1 MLSELQQEQLL
12 ASLYATAEILDQ
24 PLRPRAAALMVAD
37 LCIYEEQAL
46 IGALTALRRAGHRL
60 TPENVIRHLV
70 AQDGRP
76 EANEAWAIAM
86 TSYDEAETVLV
97 TPEIQQAAASAES
110 VFRAGDKIGARMAF
124 IATYE
129 RLVTTARQVGTVPK
143 WTLSLGHDADRRVIA
158 IESAERLGRLPAPQ
172 AQALITQHAVGQI
185 TAEGRAIVG
194 LLAGPASSGLLALTA
209 DEKTREALAA
219 EARAGE
225 GKFSLDVRE
234 QLDSIRQGLAT
245 SRGQKDEER
254 RAERLKER
262 RDLANKRR
270 AALKTIQ
277 ELQEHRHAQ

>member
-1 MLSELQQEQLL
+1 MLSELQQEHLL

-24 PLRPRAAALMVAD
+24 QLQPRAAALMVAD
-37 LCIYEEQAL
+37 LKIYDEKPLVEAL
-46 IGALTALRRAGHRL
+46 SALRRAGQKL

-70 AQDGRP
+70 TQDGRP

-86 TSYDEAETVLV
+86 TSYDEAETVLM

-129 RLVTTARQVGTVPK
+129 RLVTTARQVGTPLV
-143 WTLSLGHDADRRVIA
+143 WSLSLGHDAERRASA

-172 AQALITQHAVGQI
+172 AQVLLAHHAVGQI

-194 LLAGPASSGLLALTA
+194 LLAGPSADGLLALTA
-209 DEKTREALAA
+209 DEKTREALKA
-219 EARAGE
+219 EAGE
-225 GKFSLDVRE
+225 GKCSLDVRE
-234 QLDSIRQGLAT
+234 QLQRIRQSMAA

-254 RAERLKER
+254 RVAKLKER
-262 RDLANKRR
+262 RELAKKRR
-270 AALKTIQ
+270 AALQTIQ
-277 ELQEHRHAQ
+277 ELQEQRHAQ

>member
-1 MLSELQQEQLL
+1 MLNELQQEQLL

-24 PLRPRAAALMVAD
+24 QLQPRAAALMVAD
-37 LCIYEEQAL
+37 LKIYGEKPLVEAL
-46 IGALTALRRAGHRL
+46 SALRRTGQKL

-70 AQDGRP
+70 TQDGRP

-86 TSYDEAETVLV
+86 TSYDEAETVLM

-129 RLVTTARQVGTVPK
+129 RLVTTARQVGTPLK
-143 WTLSLGHDADRRVIA
+143 WSLSLGHDAERRASA

-172 AQALITQHAVGQI
+172 AQALLAHHAVGQI

-194 LLAGPASSGLLALTA
+194 LLAGPSADGLLALTA
-209 DEKTREALAA
+209 DEKTREALKA
-219 EARAGE
+219 EAGE
-225 GKFSLDVRE
+225 GKCSLDVRE
-234 QLDSIRQGLAT
+234 QLQRIRQSMAA

-254 RAERLKER
+254 RVAKLKER
-262 RDLANKRR
+262 RELAKKRR
-270 AALKTIQ
+270 AALQTIQ
-277 ELQEHRHAQ
+277 ELQEQRHAQ

>member
-1 MLSELQQEQLL
+1 MLSELQQEHLL

-24 PLRPRAAALMVAD
+24 QLQPRAAALMVAD
-37 LCIYEEQAL
+37 LKIYDEQPLAE
-46 IGALTALRRAGHRL
+46 ALTALRRTGQRL

-70 AQDGRP
+70 TQDGRP

-86 TSYDEAETVLV
+86 TSYDEAETVLM

-129 RLVTTARQVGTVPK
+129 RLVTTARQVGTPLK
-143 WTLSLGHDADRRVIA
+143 WSLSLGHDAERRASA

-172 AQALITQHAVGQI
+172 AQALLAHHAVGQI

-194 LLAGPASSGLLALTA
+194 LLAGPSADGLLALTA
-209 DEKTREALAA
+209 DEKTREALKA
-219 EARAGE
+219 EAGE
-225 GKFSLDVRE
+225 GKCSLDVRE
-234 QLDSIRQGLAT
+234 QLQRIRQSMAA

-254 RAERLKER
+254 RVAKLKER
-262 RDLANKRR
+262 RELAKKRR
-270 AALKTIQ
+270 AALQTIQ
-277 ELQEHRHAQ
+277 ELQEQRHAR

>member
-1 MLSELQQEQLL
+1 MLSELQQEHLL

-24 PLRPRAAALMVAD
+24 QLQPRAAALMVAD
-37 LCIYEEQAL
+37 LKIYDEKPLVEAL
-46 IGALTALRRAGHRL
+46 SALRRAGQKL

-70 AQDGRP
+70 TQDGRP

-86 TSYDEAETVLV
+86 TSYDEAETVLM

-129 RLVTTARQVGTVPK
+129 RLVSTARQVGTPLK
-143 WTLSLGHDADRRVIA
+143 WSLSLGHDAERRASA

-172 AQALITQHAVGQI
+172 AQALLAHHAVGQI

-194 LLAGPASSGLLALTA
+194 LLAGPSADGLLALTA
-209 DEKTREALAA
+209 DEKTREALKA
-219 EARAGE
+219 EAGE
-225 GKFSLDVRE
+225 GKCSLDVRE
-234 QLDSIRQGLAT
+234 QLQRIRQSMAA

-254 RAERLKER
+254 RVAKLKER
-262 RDLANKRR
+262 RELAKKRR
-270 AALKTIQ
+270 AALQTIQ
-277 ELQEHRHAQ
+277 ELQEQRHAQ

>member
-1 MLSELQQEQLL
+1 MLSELQQEHLL

-24 PLRPRAAALMVAD
+24 QLQPRAAALMVAD
-37 LCIYEEQAL
+37 LKIYDERPLSEAL
-46 IGALTALRRAGHRL
+46 SALRRAGQKL

-70 AQDGRP
+70 TQDGRP

-86 TSYDEAETVLV
+86 TSYDEAETVLM

-129 RLVTTARQVGTVPK
+129 RLVTTARQVGTPLA
-143 WTLSLGHDADRRVIA
+143 WSLSLGHDAERRASA

-172 AQALITQHAVGQI
+172 AQALLAHHAVGQI

-194 LLAGPASSGLLALTA
+194 LLAGPSADGLLALTA
-209 DEKTREALAA
+209 DEKTREALKA
-219 EARAGE
+219 EAGE
-225 GKFSLDVRE
+225 GKCSLDVRE
-234 QLDSIRQGLAT
+234 QLQRIRQSMAA

-254 RAERLKER
+254 RVAKLKER
-262 RDLANKRR
+262 RELAKKRR
-270 AALKTIQ
+270 AALQTIQ
-277 ELQEHRHAQ
+277 ELQEQRHAQ

>member
-1 MLSELQQEQLL
+1 MLSELQQEHLL

-24 PLRPRAAALMVAD
+24 QLQPRAAALMVAD
-37 LCIYEEQAL
+37 LKIYDEKPLVEAL
-46 IGALTALRRAGHRL
+46 SALRRAGQKL

-70 AQDGRP
+70 TQDGRP

-86 TSYDEAETVLV
+86 TSYDEAETVLM

-129 RLVTTARQVGTVPK
+129 RLVTTARQMGTPLA
-143 WTLSLGHDADRRVIA
+143 WSLSLGHDAERRASA

-172 AQALITQHAVGQI
+172 AQALIAHHAVGQI

-194 LLAGPASSGLLALTA
+194 LLAGPSADGLLALTA
-209 DEKTREALAA
+209 DEKTREALKA
-219 EARAGE
+219 EAGE
-225 GKFSLDVRE
+225 GKCSLDVRE
-234 QLDSIRQGLAT
+234 QLQRIRQSMAA

-254 RAERLKER
+254 RAAKLKER
-262 RDLANKRR
+262 RELAKKRR
-270 AALKTIQ
+270 AALQTIQ
-277 ELQEHRHAQ
+277 ELQEQRHAQ

>member
-24 PLRPRAAALMVAD
+24 QLQPRAAALMVAD
-37 LCIYEEQAL
+37 LKIYDEKPLVEAL
-46 IGALTALRRAGHRL
+46 SALRRAGQKL

-70 AQDGRP
+70 TQDGRP

-86 TSYDEAETVLV
+86 TSYDEAETVLM

-129 RLVTTARQVGTVPK
+129 RLVTTARQVGTPLK
-143 WTLSLGHDADRRVIA
+143 WSLSLGHDAERRASA

-172 AQALITQHAVGQI
+172 AQALLAHHAVGQI

-194 LLAGPASSGLLALTA
+194 LLAGPSADGLLALTA
-209 DEKTREALAA
+209 DEKTREALKA
-219 EARAGE
+219 EAGE
-225 GKFSLDVRE
+225 GKCSLDVRE
-234 QLDSIRQGLAT
+234 QLQRIRQSMAA

-254 RAERLKER
+254 RVAKLKER
-262 RDLANKRR
+262 RELAKKRR
-270 AALKTIQ
+270 AALQTIQ
-277 ELQEHRHAQ
+277 ELQEQRHAP

>member
-1 MLSELQQEQLL
+1 MLSELQQEHLL

-24 PLRPRAAALMVAD
+24 QLQPRAAALMVAD
-37 LCIYEEQAL
+37 LKIYDEKPLVEAL
-46 IGALTALRRAGHRL
+46 SALRRAGQKL

-70 AQDGRP
+70 TQDGRP

-86 TSYDEAETVLV
+86 TSYDEAETVLM

-129 RLVTTARQVGTVPK
+129 RLVTTARQVGTPLA
-143 WTLSLGHDADRRVIA
+143 WSLSLGHDAERRASA

-172 AQALITQHAVGQI
+172 AQALLAHHAVGQI

-194 LLAGPASSGLLALTA
+194 LLAGPSADGLLALTA
-209 DEKTREALAA
+209 DEKTREALKA
-219 EARAGE
+219 EAGE
-225 GKFSLDVRE
+225 GKCSLDVRE
-234 QLDSIRQGLAT
+234 QLQRIRQSMAA

-254 RAERLKER
+254 RVAKLKER
-262 RDLANKRR
+262 RELAKKRR
-270 AALKTIQ
+270 AALQTIQ
-277 ELQEHRHAQ
+277 ELQEQRHAQ

>member
-1 MLSELQQEQLL
+1 MLSELQQEHLL

-24 PLRPRAAALMVAD
+24 QLQPRAAALMVAD
-37 LCIYEEQAL
+37 LKIYDERPLSEAL
-46 IGALTALRRAGHRL
+46 SALRRAGQKL

-70 AQDGRP
+70 TQDGRP

-86 TSYDEAETVLV
+86 TSYDEAETVLM

-129 RLVTTARQVGTVPK
+129 RLVTTARQVGTPLA
-143 WTLSLGHDADRRVIA
+143 WSLSLGHDAERRASA

-172 AQALITQHAVGQI
+172 AQALLAHHAVGQI

-194 LLAGPASSGLLALTA
+194 LLAGPSADGLLALTA
-209 DEKTREALAA
+209 DEKTREALKA
-219 EARAGE
+219 EAVE
-225 GKFSLDVRE
+225 GKCSLDVRE
-234 QLDSIRQGLAT
+234 QLQRIRQSMAA

-254 RAERLKER
+254 RVAKLKER
-262 RDLANKRR
+262 RELAKKRR
-270 AALKTIQ
+270 AALQTIQ
-277 ELQEHRHAQ
+277 ELQEQRHAQ

>member
-1 MLSELQQEQLL
+1 MLSELQQEHLL

-24 PLRPRAAALMVAD
+24 QLQPRAAALMVAD
-37 LCIYEEQAL
+37 LKIYDEKPLVEAL
-46 IGALTALRRAGHRL
+46 SALRRAGQKL

-70 AQDGRP
+70 TQDGRP

-86 TSYDEAETVLV
+86 TSYDEAETVLM

-129 RLVTTARQVGTVPK
+129 RLVTTARQVGTPLA
-143 WTLSLGHDADRRVIA
+143 WLLSLGHDAERRASA

-172 AQALITQHAVGQI
+172 AQALLAHHAVGQI

-194 LLAGPASSGLLALTA
+194 LLAGPSADGLLALTA
-209 DEKTREALAA
+209 DEKTREALKA
-219 EARAGE
+219 EAGE
-225 GKFSLDVRE
+225 GKCSLDVRE
-234 QLDSIRQGLAT
+234 QLQRIRQSMAA

-254 RAERLKER
+254 RVAKLKER
-262 RDLANKRR
+262 RELAKKRR
-270 AALKTIQ
+270 AALQTIQ
-277 ELQEHRHAQ
+277 ELQEQRHAQ

>member
-1 MLSELQQEQLL
+1 MLSELQQEHLL

-24 PLRPRAAALMVAD
+24 QLQPRAAALMVAD
-37 LCIYEEQAL
+37 LKIYDEQPLAEAL
-46 IGALTALRRAGHRL
+46 SAVRRAGQKL

-70 AQDGRP
+70 TQDGRP

-86 TSYDEAETVLV
+86 TSYDEAETVLM

-129 RLVTTARQVGTVPK
+129 RLVTTARQMGTPLA
-143 WTLSLGHDADRRVIA
+143 WSLSLGHDAERRASA

-172 AQALITQHAVGQI
+172 AQALLAHHAVGQI

-194 LLAGPASSGLLALTA
+194 LLAGPSADGLLALTA
-209 DEKTREALAA
+209 DEKTREALKA
-219 EARAGE
+219 EAGE
-225 GKFSLDVRE
+225 GKCSLDVRE
-234 QLDSIRQGLAT
+234 QLQRIRQSMAA

-254 RAERLKER
+254 RVAKLKER
-262 RDLANKRR
+262 RELAKKRR
-270 AALKTIQ
+270 AALQTIL
-277 ELQEHRHAQ
+277 ELQEQRHAQ